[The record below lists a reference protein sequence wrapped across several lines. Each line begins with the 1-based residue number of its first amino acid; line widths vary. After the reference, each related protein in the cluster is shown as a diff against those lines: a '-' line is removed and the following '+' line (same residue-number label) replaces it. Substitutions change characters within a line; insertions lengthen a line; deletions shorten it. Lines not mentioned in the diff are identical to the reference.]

1 LTGGRVKRYGQ
12 EQDKIYF
19 DAVAPKLVSG
29 GGYTSHNV
37 SDRTRGGF
45 GLGNYVHYL
54 KGLKNFETTFND
66 CGAGVAISYKK
77 SEK

>member
-1 LTGGRVKRYGQ
+1 VKRYGQ
-12 EQDKIYF
+12 EQDKNYF
-19 DAVAPKLVSG
+19 DAVAPELVG
-29 GGYTSHNV
+29 GCCYTTHNV

-54 KGLKNFETTFND
+54 KGLKNFETTCND
-66 CGAGVAISYKK
+66 SGAGVSISYKK